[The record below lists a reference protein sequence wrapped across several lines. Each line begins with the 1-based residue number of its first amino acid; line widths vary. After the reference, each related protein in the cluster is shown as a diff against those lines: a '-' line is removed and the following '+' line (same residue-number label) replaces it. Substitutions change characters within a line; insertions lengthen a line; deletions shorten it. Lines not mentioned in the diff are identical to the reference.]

1 MANKKHI
8 TVSLTKKELLWGWL
22 YLAFEF
28 LFLPTILYLVSPGL
42 FPGIS
47 DAEFNF
53 LYYFVNFLATLLIFH
68 SFLSRNLDVAKE
80 KFLQVVLYVLLGLVI
95 YWTSNLVMSEL
106 TYRIMPD
113 FFNVNDAGITAMSQE
128 AFLLMAIGTVL
139 LVPVAEESLFRGLLF
154 RGIYGKSR
162 WAAYAVSA
170 LCFCLPHVSVYIGSH
185 DLSLLALCFI
195 QYLPAGLM
203 LAWSYEKSNTI
214 LTPIIIHTIIN
225 AIGIYS
231 MR

>member
-1 MANKKHI
+1 MANRKHL
-8 TVSLTKKELLWGWL
+8 TVSLTRDELLWGWV

-28 LFLPTILYLVSPGL
+28 LFLPTILQLVSFSL

-53 LYYFVNFLATLLIFH
+53 LYYFVNFLATILIFH
-68 SFLSRNLDVAKE
+68 SFLSRNLGVAKG
-80 KFLQVVLYVLLGLVI
+80 KLLQVGLYVLLGLVI

-106 TYRIMPD
+106 TFRIMPD
-113 FFNVNDAGITAMSQE
+113 FFNVNDAGIAAMSQD

-170 LCFCLPHVSVYIGSH
+170 LCFCLPHVSVYIGSY
-185 DLSLLALCFI
+185 DLSLLAMCFV

>member
-1 MANKKHI
+1 MANRKHL
-8 TVSLTKKELLWGWL
+8 TVSLTRDELLWGWV

-28 LFLPTILYLVSPGL
+28 LFLPTILQLVSFSL

-53 LYYFVNFLATLLIFH
+53 LYYFVNFLATILIFH
-68 SFLSRNLDVAKE
+68 SFLSRNLGIAKG
-80 KFLQVVLYVLLGLVI
+80 KLLQVGLYVLLGLVI

-106 TYRIMPD
+106 TFRIMPD
-113 FFNVNDAGITAMSQE
+113 FYNVNDAGIAAMSQD

-170 LCFCLPHVSVYIGSH
+170 LCFCLPHVSVYIGSY
-185 DLSLLALCFI
+185 DLSLLAMCFV

>member
-1 MANKKHI
+1 MANRKHLS
-8 TVSLTKKELLWGWL
+8 VSLTRDELLRGWV

-28 LFLPTILYLVSPGL
+28 LFLPTILQLVSFSL

-53 LYYFVNFLATLLIFH
+53 LYYFVNFLATILIFH
-68 SFLSRNLDVAKE
+68 SFLSRNLGIAKG

-113 FFNVNDAGITAMSQE
+113 FYNVNDAGIAAMSQD

-170 LCFCLPHVSVYIGSH
+170 LCFCLPHVSVYIGSY
-185 DLSLLALCFI
+185 DLSLLAMCFI

-203 LAWSYEKSNTI
+203 LAWSYERSNTI

>member
-1 MANKKHI
+1 MANRKHL
-8 TVSLTKKELLWGWL
+8 TVSLTRDELLWGWL

-28 LFLPTILYLVSPGL
+28 LFLPTILQLVSFSL

-68 SFLSRNLDVAKE
+68 SFLSRNLDVAKG

-170 LCFCLPHVSVYIGSH
+170 LCFCLPHVSVYIGSYE
-185 DLSLLALCFI
+185 LPLLAMCFV

-203 LAWSYEKSNTI
+203 LAWSYENSNTI

>member
-1 MANKKHI
+1 MHI
-8 TVSLTKKELLWGWL
+8 RLLKYRYIG
-22 YLAFEF
+22 
-28 LFLPTILYLVSPGL
+28 GL

-68 SFLSRNLDVAKE
+68 SFLSRNLGIAKG
-80 KFLQVVLYVLLGLVI
+80 KLLQVGLYVLLGLVI

-113 FFNVNDAGITAMSQE
+113 FYNVNDAGITAMSQD

-170 LCFCLPHVSVYIGSH
+170 LCFCLPHVSVYIGSY
-185 DLSLLALCFI
+185 DLSLLAMCFI

>member
-1 MANKKHI
+1 MANRKHL
-8 TVSLTKKELLWGWL
+8 TVSLTRDELLWGWV

-28 LFLPTILYLVSPGL
+28 LFLPTILQLVSFSL

-53 LYYFVNFLATLLIFH
+53 LYYFVNFLATILIFH
-68 SFLSRNLDVAKE
+68 SFLSRNLGIAKG
-80 KFLQVVLYVLLGLVI
+80 KLLQVGLYVLLGLVI

-106 TYRIMPD
+106 TFRIMPD
-113 FFNVNDAGITAMSQE
+113 FYNVNDAGIAAMSQE

-170 LCFCLPHVSVYIGSH
+170 LCFCLPHVSVYIGSYE
-185 DLSLLALCFI
+185 LPLLAMCFV

-214 LTPIIIHTIIN
+214 VTPILIHTVIN

>member
-1 MANKKHI
+1 MANRKHLS
-8 TVSLTKKELLWGWL
+8 VSLTRDELLRGWV

-28 LFLPTILYLVSPGL
+28 LFLPTILQLVSFSL

-53 LYYFVNFLATLLIFH
+53 LYYFVNFLATILIFH
-68 SFLSRNLDVAKE
+68 SFLSRNLGIAKG

-113 FFNVNDAGITAMSQE
+113 FYNVNDAGIAAMSQD

-170 LCFCLPHVSVYIGSH
+170 LCFCLPHVSVYIGSY
-185 DLSLLALCFI
+185 DLSLLAMCFI

>member
-1 MANKKHI
+1 MANKKHL
-8 TVSLTKKELLWGWL
+8 TVSLTRDELLWGWV

-28 LFLPTILYLVSPGL
+28 LFLPTILQLVSFSL

-53 LYYFVNFLATLLIFH
+53 LYYFVNFLATILIFH
-68 SFLSRNLDVAKE
+68 SFLSRNLGIAKG
-80 KFLQVVLYVLLGLVI
+80 KLLQVGLYVLLGLVI

-113 FFNVNDAGITAMSQE
+113 FYNVNDAGIAAMSQD

-170 LCFCLPHVSVYIGSH
+170 LCFCLPHVSVYIGSY
-185 DLSLLALCFI
+185 DLSLLAMCFI

>member
-28 LFLPTILYLVSPGL
+28 LFLPTILYLVSPSL

-68 SFLSRNLDVAKE
+68 SFLSRNLDVAKG

-170 LCFCLPHVSVYIGSH
+170 LCFCLPHVSVYIGSYE
-185 DLSLLALCFI
+185 LPLLAMCFV

>member
-1 MANKKHI
+1 MANRKHL
-8 TVSLTKKELLWGWL
+8 TVSLTRDELLWGWM

-28 LFLPTILYLVSPGL
+28 LFLPTILQLVSFSL

-53 LYYFVNFLATLLIFH
+53 LYYFVNFLATILIFH
-68 SFLSRNLDVAKE
+68 SYLSRNLGVAKG
-80 KFLQVVLYVLLGLVI
+80 KLLQVGLYVLLGLVI

-113 FFNVNDAGITAMSQE
+113 FYNVNDAGITAMSQD

-162 WAAYAVSA
+162 WAAYSVSA
-170 LCFCLPHVSVYIGSH
+170 LCFCLPHVSVYIGSY
-185 DLSLLALCFI
+185 DLSLLAMCFI